1 MRIYG
6 REAVERILNTTPI
19 RPKVLVAAAID
30 AEGNVKKYKNQPFRT
45 RIVLKNDEKAEE
57 LEKALKSLSIRYLK
71 SMRNGGRYIEF
82 VISGKEENTKL
93 YSLVQFSGD
102 SPPPLKRREVST
114 YLNLDFGLW
123 T

>member
-1 MRIYG
+1 ME
-6 REAVERILNTTPI
+6 EAVERILNTTPI

-102 SPPPLKRREVST
+102 SPPPPQT
-114 YLNLDFGLW
+114 P
-123 T
+123 